1 MITSY
6 QGDLYSQFPTS
17 KKKEKNKKKRGRV
30 LKKKRDFHAKLY
42 DAELIS
48 NVFPTQ
54 KLN

>member
-17 KKKEKNKKKRGRV
+17 KKKEKNKKKR
-30 LKKKRDFHAKLY
+30 DFHAKLY